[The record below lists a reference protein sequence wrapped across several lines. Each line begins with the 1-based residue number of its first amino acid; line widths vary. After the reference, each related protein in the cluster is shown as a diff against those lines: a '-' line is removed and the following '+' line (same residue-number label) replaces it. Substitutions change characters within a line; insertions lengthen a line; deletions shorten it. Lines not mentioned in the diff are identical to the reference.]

1 MQWISIAINTNYFI
15 FFHLWGL
22 VMSTTSSLRHHWCW
36 ADAAR
41 IDTTR
46 PDTARSHVISSD
58 YLVQPQQQSCV
69 QRQKRWFE
77 DEEKTL
83 EATWKSNKN
92 MLDAHNNHANHA
104 AWVLIWEVVNVM
116 SKGTS
121 TTDQCKSKIKRLKKD
136 YRKAKDSNKISGV
149 APMSCS
155 H

>member
-1 MQWISIAINTNYFI
+1 
-15 FFHLWGL
+15 
-22 VMSTTSSLRHHWCW
+22 
-36 ADAAR
+36 
-41 IDTTR
+41 
-46 PDTARSHVISSD
+46 
-58 YLVQPQQQSCV
+58 
-69 QRQKRWFE
+69 
-77 DEEKTL
+77 
-83 EATWKSNKN
+83 